1 MWAKCVPLFWA
12 LATAVSNQDACEG
25 SCGEDA
31 SVFLQ
36 SKQREQALQLQATEA
51 SAASAQQYALQ
62 VIGASNCAFLAAS
75 TDPEHQRRGRELCG
89 SLFQT
94 GMEESSTDLTV
105 HGAAE
110 HGEHGAMH
118 GMHHRHGIRKYGPPN
133 YNTSIPGWPGGCTQ
147 YCEVFMGTCREP
159 NNPIGRYYRS
169 TEECLEKCVTIP
181 VTHQD
186 IQQGNTMACRAFHA
200 ALSQTSTSQTAFHCN
215 HAYVVDPMYICR
227 NAILPNWNLD
237 MRQVVYWVFGPYVPP
252 TSLMQIGGGETAKQ
266 IKAGRANVCN
276 TCKCK
281 RIRGKVRVVSC
292 QGLGLNDADFEAL
305 MDIMPYTVTVLDFS
319 ANLMTT
325 IKANAFRNT
334 PILVGLDLA
343 SCQITTIQ
351 SGAFNGLKR
360 VISLLLDG
368 NWGLNSIPAD
378 MLYPTKALVE
388 LGLANGAVPE
398 IPAGFFDKT
407 RMLQFATLFGQS
419 FTTLPKD
426 LFKFTPKLL
435 LLSTVVTGQNSSLAS
450 WPAGVL
456 DGLYQMQQLH
466 LALNGPPCDYDK
478 IPDAV
483 VSGLKDMPELRG
495 FVIWGCPNL
504 VSLPNNLFKHN
515 TKLEVVYI
523 FNGGI
528 VQFNE
533 NLFAK
538 TSGSLKILA
547 VDFNNHTVDCAY
559 AMRWGNLY
567 TDPDTLANEQRAA
580 CYHRCAAVC
589 PMILKTKQL
598 NPGVY
603 VTFGNW
609 RYQTPDPA
617 SSLIQVDATES
628 SKALAPK
635 RAQDYALKVVAEA
648 TCRSWAL
655 SHGHDDTENFRK
667 HCEPHGQSMLQIRAA
682 AKSDEEH
689 HHHHVLA
696 THEES
701 DSFWKIRLPKF
712 GRKSAMAPG
721 DPSAK
726 QPSWPGGCKQYC
738 DYFMATCDAPSG
750 PINRY
755 YSDRADCFYRCSH
768 IPVTSPILQ
777 QGNTMACKAFHAALS
792 QGVTAQT
799 AFHCNH
805 AFALDPMYIC
815 RNYGLPSFSMGDDIR
830 QIVFDTFGPW
840 PHVSGAACGPSNK
853 CKCDPA
859 ANTTVVTCQGV
870 GLTDAELQTLVS
882 GLPDTVLVL
891 DLSANT
897 FTSIPNNTFSKFVN
911 LEGLDLSSSE
921 ISAFEADALK
931 GLTKLVSLLIDGNTF
946 TTLPA
951 TLLHDL
957 VDLVEFSAANNGN
970 WAELPAGLF
979 DTNTQLEFLSIFG
992 ASATGFNV
1000 LPANLFQNTTK
1011 LFLLSTVVTGLD
1023 GDNTSWPP
1031 GILDGLE
1038 DLQQLHIA
1046 LNGPPCLD
1054 PPFGQ
1059 YAEIP
1064 SAIRTGIANMKDLRA
1079 FVLWGCQKLVELPSG
1094 IFDYNPQLELVY
1106 LFNNGIVSFEEN
1118 LFESSTGHLEMLI
1131 VDSNNHSLDCSYAA
1145 RQGALYPPV
1154 ADNNVSDPTKF
1165 VCESVCGQICP
1176 MVRKAKLKN
1185 PGVYVLYGNFREQTQ
1200 DEGLGVS

>member
-1 MWAKCVPLFWA
+1 M
-12 LATAVSNQDACEG
+12 LATAVDDQFDQASCEG
-25 SCGEDA
+25 NCGEDA

-36 SKQREQALQLQATEA
+36 SKQREQALQLEA
-51 SAASAQQYALQ
+51 SDASADSARQYALQ
-62 VIGASNCAFLAAS
+62 VIGESNCAFLAAS
-75 TDPEHQRRGRELCG
+75 NDPEHQRRGRELCG
-89 SLFQT
+89 SLLQT
-94 GMEESSTDLTV
+94 TPTTPNTNALM
-105 HGAAE
+105 
-110 HGEHGAMH
+110 HGEGLHSG
-118 GMHHRHGIRKYGPPN
+118 HHRHGIRKYAPPD
-133 YNTSIPGWPGGCTQ
+133 YNSSIPGWPGGCTQ

-159 NNPIGRYYRS
+159 NSPIGRYYQS
-169 TEECLEKCVTIP
+169 TQDCLEKCVTIP

-186 IQQGNTMACRAFHA
+186 VQQGNTMACRAFHA

-227 NAILPNWNLD
+227 NAILPIWNMD
-237 MRQVVYWVFGPYVPP
+237 MRQVVYRTLGPYVPP
-252 TSLMQIGGGETAKQ
+252 PVWLMQIGGGETAKL
-266 IKAGRANVCN
+266 IKAGSANVCN

-292 QGLGLNDADFEAL
+292 QGLNLQDTDFEAL

-319 ANLMTT
+319 ANNIT
-325 IKANAFRNT
+325 IIKKGAFRNT

-343 SCQITTIQ
+343 SCQITTIE

-360 VISLLLDG
+360 LVSLLLDG
-368 NWGLNSIPAD
+368 NWGLDTIPAD

-398 IPAGFFDKT
+398 IPVGFFDKT

-419 FTTLPKD
+419 FTTLPAE
-426 LFKFTPKLL
+426 LFKYTPKLF

-456 DGLYQMQQLH
+456 NGLWQMQQLH
-466 LALNGPPCDYDK
+466 LALNGPPCEYSQ

-483 VSGLKDMPELRG
+483 VSGLKEMPELRG

-504 VSLPNNLFKHN
+504 VSLPEYLFHRN

-538 TSGSLKILA
+538 TSGSLKILS
-547 VDFNNHTVDCAY
+547 VDWNNHTVDCAY

-567 TDPDTLANEQRAA
+567 GDPATLANEQRAA
-580 CYHRCAAVC
+580 CYERCGAVC
-589 PMILKTKQL
+589 PMVLKTKQL

-617 SSLIQVDATES
+617 SLVQADVSES
-628 SKALAPK
+628 MALAPK
-635 RAQDYALKVVAEA
+635 RAQEYALKVVADA

-655 SHGHDDTENFRK
+655 SHGADDTENFRTHCK
-667 HCEPHGQSMLQIRAA
+667 HMSMMQIRAA
-682 AKSDEEH
+682 AKSDAQH
-689 HHHHVLA
+689 HQHHALA
-696 THEES
+696 AHEEA
-701 DSFWKIRLPKF
+701 DSEWRIRLPHF
-712 GRKSAMAPG
+712 GRKSASTPG
-721 DPSAK
+721 DPSAA
-726 QPSWPGGCKQYC
+726 QPSWPGGCTQYC
-738 DYFMATCDAPSG
+738 DYFIATCDAPSG
-750 PINRY
+750 PIGRY
-755 YSDRADCFYRCSH
+755 YSDRADCLYRCSH

-815 RNYGLPSFSMGDDIR
+815 RNYELPSFGMGDDIR

-840 PHVSGAACGPSNK
+840 PHVSGTPCGPSDK

-859 ANTTVVTCQGV
+859 AGNATVVTCQGV
-870 GLTDAELQTLVS
+870 GLTDAELQTLVND
-882 GLPDTVLVL
+882 LPVTVLVL

-897 FTSIPNNTFSKFVN
+897 FTTIPNNIFSKFEN

-921 ISAFEADALK
+921 IQSFEADAFK
-931 GLTKLVSLLIDGNTF
+931 GLSKLVSLLIDGNSF

-957 VDLVEFSAANNGN
+957 VELVELSAANNGN
-970 WAELPAGLF
+970 WAVLPAGLLA
-979 DTNTQLEFLSIFG
+979 TNIKLEFLSVFG
-992 ASATGFNV
+992 ASATAFNE
-1000 LPANLFQNTTK
+1000 LPANLFENTTK

-1023 GDNTSWPP
+1023 GNNASWPP
-1031 GILDGLE
+1031 GILDPLE

-1046 LNGPPCLD
+1046 LNGPPCI
-1054 PPFGQ
+1054 PFFGE

-1079 FVLWGCQKLVELPSG
+1079 FVLWGCQSLVELPSG
-1094 IFDYNPQLELVY
+1094 IFDYNPLLELVY

-1118 LFESSTGHLEMLI
+1118 LFENSTGHLEMLI

-1145 RQGALYPPV
+1145 RQGGLYPPS
-1154 ADNNVSDPTKF
+1154 ADNNVSDPTTYI
-1165 VCESVCGQICP
+1165 CEEVCGQICP

-1200 DEGLGVS
+1200 DEGLGTR